1 MRRWLFNVAAGLSLL
16 LLIAVCALWAR
27 SYGRADEFTFTSRW
41 SGFIAIDSYEGRVYA
56 GLYHNPN
63 WRRPY
68 VSTFGAET
76 DLRPFWQS
84 YLQFNMQQRGHTVGG
99 FGFLRHDELRP
110 GAIRPIM
117 RVAMAPQLVPR
128 RAHRRAAGPEARGH
142 IASPPPRPLPPLR
155 VRPDRQ
161 RQRHL
166 PRVRHAGRRR
176 IPEYRRL

>member
-84 YLQFNMQQRGHTVGG
+84 YLQFNMEQRGHTVGG
-99 FGFLRHDELRP
+99 FGFLRHGEQRP

-117 RVAMAPQLVPR
+117 RVAMAPHWFLAALGGVLPALKLARLLR
-128 RAHRRAAGPEARGH
+128 R
-142 IASPPPRPLPPLR
+142 PRPGHCRRCGYDLTGNISGTCPECGTPSR
-155 VRPDRQ
+155 E
-161 RQRHL
+161 
-166 PRVRHAGRRR
+166 AGVASRA
-176 IPEYRRL
+176 